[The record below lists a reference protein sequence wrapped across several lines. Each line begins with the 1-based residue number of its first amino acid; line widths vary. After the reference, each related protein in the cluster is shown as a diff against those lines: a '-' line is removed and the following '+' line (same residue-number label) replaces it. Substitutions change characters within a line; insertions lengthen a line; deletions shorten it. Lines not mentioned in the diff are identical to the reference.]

1 MRDRL
6 IELTKASLIRH
17 IDKTCKLA
25 ENIADDLL
33 ENGVV
38 ALPCK
43 IGQTVYKIEPLW
55 YETFGVDVTEHK
67 CFNCEH
73 FYEGGYGDPADCGLG
88 KNCCYHIVEKEANL
102 RRIGDW
108 LTPNIFTE
116 KIEWGKTVF
125 LTREQAEKALAE
137 VANGT

>member
-6 IELTKASLIRH
+6 IELIKASLIRH
-17 IDKTCKLA
+17 IDKSCKLA

-33 ENGVV
+33 TEGVIV
-38 ALPCK
+38 FPCK

-55 YETFGVDVTEHK
+55 YETFGATKHK

-73 FYEGGYGDPADCGLG
+73 FYEGGYGDPAECELG

-102 RRIGDW
+102 RRLGDW
-108 LTPNIFTE
+108 TTPNEFTGR
-116 KIEWGKTVF
+116 IEFGKTVF
-125 LTREQAEKALAE
+125 LTKEQAEKALTE
-137 VANGT
+137 VTNGT